1 MIYFG
6 ITIGVML
13 FLIQQYNI
21 KENYKKLKKNNM
33 DLIQNDIKHSIDI
46 LKIIN
51 ANLTPNFVIADTEF
65 VADKMFL
72 CVDYPIC
79 ASCFVDVNHFLHSY
93 AKKNGKKLILLCR
106 TKYIQQVRKVLKF
119 ENLEQ
124 IEVNALIDMDNSIA
138 KMIVVFNTS
147 ENKQFYLPLPEH
159 REMDFLETFLK

>member
-1 MIYFG
+1 
-6 ITIGVML
+6 ML
-13 FLIQQYNI
+13 FR
-21 KENYKKLKKNNM
+21 
-33 DLIQNDIKHSIDI
+33 S
-46 LKIIN
+46 
-51 ANLTPNFVIADTEF
+51 
-65 VADKMFL
+65 
-72 CVDYPIC
+72 
-79 ASCFVDVNHFLHSY
+79 
-93 AKKNGKKLILLCR
+93 ILLCR